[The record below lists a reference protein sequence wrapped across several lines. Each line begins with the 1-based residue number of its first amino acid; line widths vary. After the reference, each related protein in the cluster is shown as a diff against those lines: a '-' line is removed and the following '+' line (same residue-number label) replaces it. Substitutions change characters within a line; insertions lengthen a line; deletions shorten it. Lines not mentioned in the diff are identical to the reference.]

1 MKRAIL
7 TFSLLT
13 AGLMATTDF
22 SQMTTSELIALR
34 GSVAIEDRDAFRTEM
49 QSRTATMTTQERD
62 TLMASRQANGG
73 MGRQSA
79 NAPTFASMDTDG
91 DGKITQAELDTAR
104 ANRLKANADAGK
116 LLQNAENAPALS
128 TIDTNGDGTI
138 DSNEFQAHQTTQMVN
153 RSATMGGRGMGQ
165 RGQGIGQRRP

>member
-34 GSVAIEDRDAFRTEM
+34 GSVAVEDRDAFRTEM

-62 TLMASRQANGG
+62 TLMASR
-73 MGRQSA
+73 S
-79 NAPTFASMDTDG
+79 
-91 DGKITQAELDTAR
+91 
-104 ANRLKANADAGK
+104 
-116 LLQNAENAPALS
+116 
-128 TIDTNGDGTI
+128 
-138 DSNEFQAHQTTQMVN
+138 
-153 RSATMGGRGMGQ
+153 
-165 RGQGIGQRRP
+165 